1 MNKRLQFTAKIV
13 KGDGNKITVVASD
26 ETLDRHGDVLKIED
40 WDLSHFVKAPRMLVD
55 HDHRVEKIVGR
66 WENPRIENRQLLL
79 DANFHDI
86 TELSRA
92 VHQMVIEDHLNSVSI
107 GAIYNAPESDGQRGK
122 MELIETSWVTVGANP
137 SALVVSRA
145 LELKE
150 ATESDEDVAKVKTFL
165 DVKDE
170 APVTDEKDVEIAK
183 LKAELVESED
193 VIKTLEGILE
203 KRNQA
208 LKNAET
214 KLRKLAVTKLLM
226 AEIAKS
232 VNQANFVM
240 KD

>member
-1 MNKRLQFTAKIV
+1 MKKLQFTAKIV
-13 KGDGNKITVVASD
+13 KGDGKSITVVASD

-40 WDLSHFVKAPRMLVD
+40 WDLSQFLKAPRMLID

-92 VHQMVIEDHLNSVSI
+92 VHQMVMEDHLNSVSI
-107 GAIYNAPESDGQRGK
+107 GAIYNAPERDGERGR

-137 SALVVSRA
+137 NALVVSRA
-145 LELKE
+145 LEI
-150 ATESDEDVAKVKTFL
+150 TESDEDVNKIKEFVAIEEKIETKNEDTARVKQL
-165 DVKDE
+165 E
-170 APVTDEKDVEIAK
+170 EENNEQ
-183 LKAELVESED
+183 AE
-193 VIKTLEGILE
+193 VIKTLESILE

-208 LKNAET
+208 LKNAEA
-214 KLRKLAVTKLLM
+214 KLRKYAVTKLLM
-226 AEIAKS
+226 AEIAKN

-240 KD
+240 KDK

>member
-1 MNKRLQFTAKIV
+1 MKKLQLTAKIL
-13 KGDGNKITVVASD
+13 KGENKQITVVASD

-40 WDLSHFVKAPRMLVD
+40 WDLSQFLKAPRMLID

-92 VHQMVIEDHLNSVSI
+92 VHQMVEQDHLNSVSI
-107 GAIYNAPESDGQRGK
+107 GAIYNPPENDGERGK

-137 SALVVSRA
+137 NALVVSRA
-145 LELKE
+145 LEIV
-150 ATESDEDVAKVKTFL
+150 ESDEEINKIKEFVKI
-165 DVKDE
+165 E
-170 APVTDEKDVEIAK
+170 QSDEKPAEDAEMEK
-183 LKAELVESED
+183 LKAENAEQAEIIKALED
-193 VIKTLEGILE
+193 ILE

-208 LKNAET
+208 LKELKS
-214 KLRKLAVTKLLM
+214 KLRKFAVTKLLL
-226 AEIAKS
+226 AEIAKN

-240 KD
+240 KDK